1 MKLDSIS
8 EMTLEQIQTIYNEY
22 SDDIELLVGRINE
35 LVRTLKNITDRNIS
49 LSDNIACEVK
59 TLTVKGGITIE
70 FAKTN
75 MNQVRQISVGR
86 VKTSGSNPTSA
97 VQVLDWS
104 SSTNSV
110 RISNIVGLTNG
121 QSYDITLTL
130 YF

>member
-8 EMTLEQIQTIYNEY
+8 EMTLEQIQTIYEEY

-35 LVRTLKNITDRNIS
+35 LVRTLKSITDRNIS

-59 TLTVKGGITIE
+59 TLTVKGGATIE

-86 VKTSGSNPTSA
+86 VKTSGPNPTSA

-110 RISNIVGLTNG
+110 RISNIVGLTND